1 MTDETDGTFV
11 VTHADAES
19 AVLRD
24 VDSGQVHTLGEGH
37 DAETGDVLTAT
48 LAPEPPLAVTMQVVE
63 VSARRHVTL
72 ESSAEPPTTQERD
85 IAAEQGVGELTKR
98 ERAGNGEIHVITV
111 PAAETDAAVE
121 DVLDDE
127 ETLARA
133 ARMSAVTR
141 VEVRSDAEAGIVS
154 VRYLP

>member
-24 VDSGQVHTLGEGH
+24 VDSGQVHTLGDGH
-37 DAETGDVLTAT
+37 EVEAGDVLTAT
-48 LAPEPPLAVTMQVVE
+48 LAPEPPLEVTMEVVE
-63 VSARRHVTL
+63 VTSRRHVTL
-72 ESSAEPPTTQERD
+72 EASAEPPTTQERD

-98 ERAGNGEIHVITV
+98 ERAGKGEIHVITV
-111 PAAETDAAVE
+111 PAAETAVAVE
-121 DVLDDE
+121 DVIDDE

-133 ARMSAVTR
+133 ARIPEVTR
-141 VEVRSDAEAGIVS
+141 VEVRSDDEDGIVS